1 MTSLKFRGYIILT
14 GFCLATLL
22 KEDNQR
28 QEFCQNVNIL
38 GLERI
43 DHHLTCKP
51 PQHHL
56 WHFKNP
62 RQPSDHLL
70 DTKHSCQPRRRT
82 EKKILS
88 SKRRR
93 TSQRPGFKFLRVLTS
108 TLLGEIV
115 LPFLSFLQDECQ
127 ISLFVDYMK
136 FAKYHGCMCLC
147 ICACVSVC
155 MFVCLGVCAT
165 CLCMPTA
172 SSKSSSN
179 FHDRQCNYS
188 CGFCFHT
195 AKTSFLLPIEV
206 FIFFFS
212 TR

>member
-1 MTSLKFRGYIILT
+1 MSFLPDFALLALLHFWRKIIK
-14 GFCLATLL
+14 GGNYVRMSIFLAL
-22 KEDNQR
+22 KELTIIGHASLL
-28 QEFCQNVNIL
+28 NIIFGIL
-38 GLERI
+38 KIFASLLTTFWTPNTPANLVDER
-43 DHHLTCKP
+43 
-51 PQHHL
+51 
-56 WHFKNP
+56 
-62 RQPSDHLL
+62 
-70 DTKHSCQPRRRT
+70 
-82 EKKILS
+82 KKILS

-115 LPFLSFLQDECQ
+115 LPLIPFLQDECQ
-127 ISLFVDYMK
+127 ISLVVDFIK

-172 SSKSSSN
+172 SIKSSSN

-195 AKTSFLLPIEV
+195 AKTSLLLPIEV
-206 FIFFFS
+206 FMFFFS
-212 TR
+212 RR